1 MKISLILLISIV
13 LSNFGFSS
21 GIGLSEE
28 NQQFY
33 ELRALYY
40 SAADSE
46 EKLNEAFDLIEN
58 LRFQDPI
65 LRSRLVVYK
74 GALITLKAKYT
85 FWPHL
90 KFKYAE
96 EGLDVM
102 ALGLK
107 RAQEDIESLFIY
119 GTVCDNL
126 PFFFNKSR
134 EADRAFNKIIE
145 LLPQRYNLYDR
156 DLVLK
161 VVHYIINNTEI
172 YDGSEEQ
179 LKSLAFSSI
188 AKNLNDQSE

>member
-1 MKISLILLISIV
+1 MKISFTLLISIV
-13 LSNFGFSS
+13 LSNFGFSAGS
-21 GIGLSEE
+21 ELSKE
-28 NQQFY
+28 NQLFY

-40 SAADSE
+40 SAAESE
-46 EKLNEAFDLIEN
+46 EKLNEAFNLIEN

-90 KFKYAE
+90 KFEYAE
-96 EGLDVM
+96 DGLDVM

-126 PFFFNKSR
+126 PFFFNKSE
-134 EADRAFNKIIE
+134 EADKAFSKIIE
-145 LLPQRYNLYDR
+145 LLPQSYNLYDR
-156 DLVLK
+156 DLILK

-172 YDGSEEQ
+172 YTGSEDQ
-179 LKSLAFSSI
+179 LKSLAFSSL
-188 AKNLNDQSE
+188 AENLSDQSE